1 MHEKRKHARKHLG
14 CTFKVS
20 DINSNQVIGC
30 MVDLS
35 MDGFMLL
42 TDKIHEAGTILQLR
56 VDFTGE
62 VNGVS
67 HIELGA
73 ESLWIGAANKA
84 NHFWAGF
91 RIIDLSDSAAATIA
105 AVISRSQTAD
115 PE

>member
-20 DINSNQVIGC
+20 DINSNQIIGC

-56 VDFTGE
+56 VDFTGK
-62 VNGVS
+62 VNGVN

-73 ESLWIGAANKA
+73 ESLWAGAANKA
-84 NHFWAGF
+84 NHYWVGF
-91 RIIDLSDSAAATIA
+91 HIIDLSDSAAATIA
-105 AVISRSQTAD
+105 AVISKSQSMD